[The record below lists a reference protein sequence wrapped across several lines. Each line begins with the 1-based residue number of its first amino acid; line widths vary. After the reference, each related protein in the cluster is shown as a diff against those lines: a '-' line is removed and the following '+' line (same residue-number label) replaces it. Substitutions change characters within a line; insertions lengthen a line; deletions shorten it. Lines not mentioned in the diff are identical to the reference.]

1 MPRDE
6 AWLHDYADLVIPSL
20 LTADTEHARWFARET
35 VGSLGQN
42 AATWLPPPFELAGQ
56 ADSRT
61 T

>member
-1 MPRDE
+1 M
-6 AWLHDYADLVIPSL
+6 IPSL